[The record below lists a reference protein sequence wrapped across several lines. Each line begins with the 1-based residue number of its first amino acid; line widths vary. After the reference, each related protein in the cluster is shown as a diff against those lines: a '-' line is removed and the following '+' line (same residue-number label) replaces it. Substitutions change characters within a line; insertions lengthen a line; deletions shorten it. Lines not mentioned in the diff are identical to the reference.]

1 MCLTAYLFVFI
12 RGEVYLLKELS
23 IKNFAIIEELT
34 VAFQEGLTV
43 LTGETGAGKSIIIDA
58 VQLLAGGRGSQ
69 EFIRH
74 GAKKAELEGL
84 FTLSDDSHPAYEK
97 CRDAGIDIE
106 EGMVILRRDLND
118 SGKSVCRVN
127 GKLVPLSLLR
137 EIGSTLIDIHG
148 QHESQELMDDKKHI
162 VLLDQFAGVEIEPVK
177 TRYLK
182 QYEDYK
188 SLKRELAAISVN
200 EQQVAQ
206 KIDLFQFQIKEI
218 DACQFR
224 PNEEDELTEER
235 RRLLNFNKI
244 FECSN
249 TAHEAILGESKG
261 LDWIGR
267 AMAELE
273 DVATV
278 DDQFKEYSETVSNA
292 FYNLQEAAFSIKNIL
307 DDLEFDPE
315 RLNEVENRL
324 ALIQSMKRKY
334 GNTLQEILEYRLKI
348 GEELE
353 SLINRDENIQKNEQQ
368 LIEFQMKLQ
377 ETARGLTLMRKK
389 IGKKLS
395 DAIMQQLRELYME
408 KAEFSVH
415 FESLPEEQF
424 DTNGI
429 DKVVFYIATNVG
441 EPPKPLTKIA
451 SGGELSR
458 IMLALKT
465 IFSTTNGITSII
477 FDEVDT
483 GVSGRVAQAI
493 AEKIAAIS
501 MHSQVLCISHLPQ
514 VAAMA
519 DHHYHI
525 QKQEDS
531 HRTYTSLTEIFGDE
545 RIDEI
550 SRIMSG
556 AEVTELTFQ
565 HAKELIEIADERK
578 KGMLL

>member
-1 MCLTAYLFVFI
+1 M
-12 RGEVYLLKELS
+12 LKELS

-34 VAFQEGLTV
+34 VDFQEGLTV

-84 FTLSDDSHPAYEK
+84 FTVAQDSHLAYEK
-97 CRDAGIDIE
+97 CADAGIDIE
-106 EGMVILRRDLND
+106 EGMIILRRDLND
-118 SGKSVCRVN
+118 NGKSVCRIN

-137 EIGSTLIDIHG
+137 EIGATLIDIHG
-148 QHESQELMDDKKHI
+148 QHESQELMDDKQHI
-162 VLLDQFAGVEIEPVK
+162 SLLDQFAGDEIEPVK
-177 TRYLK
+177 ARYLNR
-182 QYEDYK
+182 YDEYK
-188 SLKRELAAISVN
+188 SLKKELAAISVN

-206 KIDLFQFQIKEI
+206 KIDLYQFQIKEI
-218 DACQFR
+218 DACKFQ
-224 PNEEDELTEER
+224 PSEEEDLTEER
-235 RRLLNFNKI
+235 RRLMNFNKI

-249 TAHEAILGESKG
+249 SAHEAILGESKG

-267 AMAELE
+267 AMADLE

-278 DDQFKEYSETVSNA
+278 DESFKEYSDAVSNA
-292 FYNLQEAAFSIKNIL
+292 FYNLQEAAFGVKNIL

-315 RLNEVENRL
+315 RLNEVEHRL

-334 GNTLQEILEYRLKI
+334 GPTLQEILEYREKI

-353 SLINRDENIQKNEQQ
+353 SLLNRDENIQKNEQQ
-368 LIEFQMKLQ
+368 LIELRKKLQ
-377 ETARGLTLMRKK
+377 ATANELTVIRKK
-389 IGKKLS
+389 VGNKLS
-395 DAIMQQLRELYME
+395 NAIMQQLRELYME

-415 FESLPEEQF
+415 FESLQEEQF
-424 DTNGI
+424 DHNGLDRI
-429 DKVVFYIATNVG
+429 VFYIATNVG

-458 IMLALKT
+458 VMLALKT

-501 MHSQVLCISHLPQ
+501 VHSQVLCISHLPQ

-525 QKQEDS
+525 QKQEDTN
-531 HRTYTSLTEIFGDE
+531 RTFTSLTEIFGND

-578 KGMLL
+578 KAMI